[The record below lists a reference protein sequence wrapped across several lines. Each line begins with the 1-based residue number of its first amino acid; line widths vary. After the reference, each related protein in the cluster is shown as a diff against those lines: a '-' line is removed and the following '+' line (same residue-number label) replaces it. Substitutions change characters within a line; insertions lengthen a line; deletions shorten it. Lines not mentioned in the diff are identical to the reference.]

1 MAITDITLSN
11 NTIIEGSI
19 PSTLVG
25 DITIG
30 GSFVDIPVAYIS
42 STQFK
47 IVSGI
52 PDKLVVLDGSLLD
65 FESQPSIDVVI
76 GAYIQKRITEITKTG
91 AYNVIKTSTD
101 HNLTVGDTIEITSS
115 TNCNGTHIV
124 TTVPDDTTFYIALVP
139 DFPDFPY
146 TELYGYVYTTRLEK
160 TFTINVT
167 DSTESQSIIYSVN
180 PQASQKGT
188 FPEITISG
196 LRFTEGGTPI
206 VILNGVTQTLTSYSD
221 TSIVFTLITDLDY
234 GVYDLTVV
242 NGYEW
247 TQLQNDPLYEAD
259 LVSIK
264 LIRYITDKQVSY
276 SLGNTNCYVKP
287 TIQLIYDTD
296 GASGKYGN
304 IMSVIP
310 ANVYMEYL
318 HIYLKHNANFDFSTG
333 GEVTL
338 DNVKLF
344 TGDLVWLS
352 NQTIS
357 TENGIYTVSETA
369 WTFFKTVDSNTF
381 IDLGAKAS
389 ALIEKPNTNNITCQL
404 NDEKYELGDVSRNI
418 IIDQH
423 IKFGITGFYSI
434 TYYILDIFGILSK
447 VIRKVKILT
456 SGASISPSNA
466 YKITDY
472 SIKTE
477 VDPDLLLSGNTTDN
491 STSTCCASNSGS
503 SSTGGSYEL
512 TSSDYINRKG
522 TVIFI
527 ADQSMGGH
535 KLINLGDAVEDT
547 DAVNLGQVKELIL
560 SNNATGSMQTAGE
573 TINVF
578 QPVYI
583 HTDGLVYVAKSNDIN
598 LMGKVIGIATSTKNI
613 NELIRII
620 NIGELSDVPTPLQTG
635 LNYYIS
641 STGYLTYIPP
651 TTGFIQIMGI
661 ASSTSEFMLLMQP
674 PIGLEQ

>member
-11 NTIIEGSI
+11 STIIEGST
-19 PSTLVG
+19 SGTLVG
-25 DITIG
+25 DITIV
-30 GSFVDIPVAYIS
+30 GSFIDVPVAYITS
-42 STQFK
+42 NQFK
-47 IVSGI
+47 IVSGT
-52 PDKLVVLDGSLLD
+52 PNKLVVLDGSLLD
-65 FESQPSIDVVI
+65 FESQPTVNVVI

-115 TNCNGTHIV
+115 TKCNGTHVV

-139 DFPDFPY
+139 DFGDI
-146 TELYGYVYTTRLEK
+146 ELYGYVYTTRLEK
-160 TFTINVT
+160 PITINVT
-167 DSTESQSIIYSVN
+167 DSAESQSIIYSVT
-180 PQASQKGT
+180 PQASLKGT

-196 LRFTEGGTPI
+196 LKFTEGGAPI

-264 LIRYITDKQVSY
+264 LIRYITDQQVSY

-287 TIQLIYDTD
+287 TIQLVYDTD
-296 GASGKYGN
+296 GASGKYGS

-338 DNVKLF
+338 DNVKLLA
-344 TGDLVWLS
+344 GDLVWLS

-357 TENGIYTVSETA
+357 GENGIYTVSETA
-369 WTFFKTVDSNTF
+369 WTFVKAVDSNTF
-381 IDLGAKAS
+381 IDLGARAR
-389 ALIEKPNTNNITCQL
+389 ALIENTSTNTTTCQP
-404 NDEKYELGDVSRNI
+404 NDEKYVMGDVSREI
-418 IIDQH
+418 VIDQH
-423 IKFGITGFYSI
+423 IKFGKTGFYSI

-456 SGASISPSNA
+456 SGASISPSDA

-491 STSTCCASNSGS
+491 STSTCCTSNSGS
-503 SSTGGSYEL
+503 SSTGGSSEL
-512 TSSDYINRKG
+512 TSNDYINRKG

-535 KLINLGDAVEDT
+535 KLTNLGDAVEDT

-560 SNNATGSMQTAGE
+560 SNNAAGSMQTAGE

-578 QPVYI
+578 QPVYM

-613 NELIRII
+613 NESIRII

-651 TTGFIQIMGI
+651 TTGFVQIMGI
-661 ASSTSEFMLLMQP
+661 ASSTSDFILLMHP
-674 PIGLEQ
+674 PIGLE

>member
-11 NTIIEGSI
+11 SSIIEGSV
-19 PSTLVG
+19 SGTLVG
-25 DITIG
+25 DITIV
-30 GSFVDIPVAYIS
+30 GSFIDVPFAYITS
-42 STQFK
+42 NQFK
-47 IVSGI
+47 IVSGT
-52 PDKLVVLDGSLLD
+52 PNKLVVLDGSLLD
-65 FESQPSIDVVI
+65 FESQPTVNVVI

-91 AYNVIKTSTD
+91 VYNVIKTSTD

-115 TNCNGTHIV
+115 TKCNGTHVV

-139 DFPDFPY
+139 DFGD

-160 TFTINVT
+160 TITINVT
-167 DSTESQSIIYSVN
+167 DSAESQSIIYSVT

-196 LRFTEGGTPI
+196 LRFTEGGAPI
-206 VILNGVTQTLTSYSD
+206 VILNGVTQTLTSYTD

-247 TQLQNDPLYEAD
+247 TQLQNDPLYKAD

-264 LIRYITDKQVSY
+264 LIRYITDQQVSY

-287 TIQLIYDTD
+287 TIQLVYDTD
-296 GASGKYGN
+296 GASGKYGS

-338 DNVKLF
+338 DNVKLLA
-344 TGDLVWLS
+344 GDLVWLS

-357 TENGIYTVSETA
+357 DENGIYTVSETA
-369 WTFFKTVDSNTF
+369 WTFVKAVDSNTF
-381 IDLGAKAS
+381 IDLGARAR
-389 ALIEKPNTNNITCQL
+389 ALIENTSTNTTTCQP
-404 NDEKYELGDVSRNI
+404 NDEKYVMGDVSREI
-418 IIDQH
+418 VIDQH
-423 IKFGITGFYSI
+423 IKFGKTGFYSI

-456 SGASISPSNA
+456 SSASISPSDA

-491 STSTCCASNSGS
+491 STSTCCTSNSGS
-503 SSTGGSYEL
+503 ASTGGSSEL
-512 TSSDYINRKG
+512 TSNDYINRKG
-522 TVIFI
+522 TVTFI

-535 KLINLGDAVEDT
+535 KLTNLGNAVEDT

-560 SNNATGSMQTAGE
+560 SNNAAGSMQTAGE

-578 QPVYI
+578 QPVYM
-583 HTDGLVYVAKSNDIN
+583 HTDGLVYVAKSDDIN

-613 NELIRII
+613 NESIRII
-620 NIGELSDVPTPLQTG
+620 NIGELSNVPTPLQTG

-651 TTGFIQIMGI
+651 TTGFVQIMGI
-661 ASSTSEFMLLMQP
+661 ASSTSDFILLMHP
-674 PIGLEQ
+674 PIGLA

>member
-11 NTIIEGSI
+11 SSIIEGSV
-19 PSTLVG
+19 SGTLVG
-25 DITIG
+25 DITIV
-30 GSFVDIPVAYIS
+30 GSFIDVPVAYITS
-42 STQFK
+42 NQFK
-47 IVSGI
+47 IVSGT
-52 PDKLVVLDGSLLD
+52 PNKLVVLDGSLLD
-65 FESQPSIDVVI
+65 FESQPTVNVVI

-115 TNCNGTHIV
+115 TKCNGTHIV

-139 DFPDFPY
+139 DFGD

-160 TFTINVT
+160 PITINVT
-167 DSTESQSIIYSVN
+167 DSAESQSIIYSVT
-180 PQASQKGT
+180 PQASLKGT

-196 LRFTEGGTPI
+196 LKFSEGGAPI

-264 LIRYITDKQVSY
+264 LIRYITDQQVSY

-287 TIQLIYDTD
+287 TIQLVYDTD
-296 GASGKYGN
+296 GASGKYGS
-304 IMSVIP
+304 IMGVIP

-318 HIYLKHNANFDFSTG
+318 NIYLKHNSNFDFSVG

-338 DNVKLF
+338 NNVKLI

-352 NQTIS
+352 NQTVS
-357 TENGIYTVSETA
+357 GENGIYTVSETA
-369 WTFFKTVDSNTF
+369 WTFVKAVDSNTF
-381 IDLGAKAS
+381 IDLGARA
-389 ALIEKPNTNNITCQL
+389 TDQV
-404 NDEKYELGDVSRNI
+404 DGDISRNI
-418 IIDQH
+418 VIDQH
-423 IKFGITGFYSI
+423 IKFGKTGFYSI
-434 TYYILDIFGILSK
+434 TYYILNSLGILSK
-447 VIRKVKILT
+447 IIRKVKILT
-456 SGASISPSNA
+456 SSASISPSDA

-491 STSTCCASNSGS
+491 STSTCCTSNSGS
-503 SSTGGSYEL
+503 STGGSTEL
-512 TSSDYINRKG
+512 TSNDYINRKG

-535 KLINLGDAVEDT
+535 KLTNLGDAVEDT

-578 QPVYI
+578 QPVYM

-620 NIGELSDVPTPLQTG
+620 NIGELSDVPTPLQIG

-651 TTGFIQIMGI
+651 TTGFVQIMGI
-661 ASSTSEFMLLMQP
+661 ASSASDFILLMHP
-674 PIGLEQ
+674 PIGLE